1 MSYFLKFME
10 GVEGGKTEIEKG
22 AKKIP
27 SKIVMNQSLSIATAG
42 TSQELLKDSF
52 VKR

>member
-1 MSYFLKFME
+1 MSYFSKFME

-22 AKKIP
+22 VKKIP
-27 SKIVMNQSLSIATAG
+27 LKIVMNQSPSIATTG